1 MIFPKSTEF
10 NQKIPKERFYQN
22 LDVNNKTKKEFIDS
36 IDTITLKNKLAK
48 DTLNINSTK
57 EVEEIFVLGIELK
70 KEESL
75 ENIED
80 LLLLIDRAIP
90 YPILYKISRRK
101 KTLYKIAY
109 KKRNKVSGDDFVV
122 ETYFSREIENEAKFE
137 KELTPIFNSINLEV
151 LYERLIR
158 IISGVKKDTPIEELV
173 ENIKK
178 RRILEREIEVL
189 EKKVKTEKQTDKSYK
204 LFEELGI
211 KKRELEDLG

>member
-10 NQKIPKERFYQN
+10 NEKIPKERFYQN
-22 LDVNNKTKKEFIDS
+22 LDVNNKTKKEFVDS

-57 EVEEIFVLGIELK
+57 EVEELFVLGIELK

-101 KTLYKIAY
+101 KTLAKIAY
-109 KKRNKVSGDDFVV
+109 TKRNKVSGDDFVV

-173 ENIKK
+173 
-178 RRILEREIEVL
+178 
-189 EKKVKTEKQTDKSYK
+189 
-204 LFEELGI
+204 
-211 KKRELEDLG
+211 